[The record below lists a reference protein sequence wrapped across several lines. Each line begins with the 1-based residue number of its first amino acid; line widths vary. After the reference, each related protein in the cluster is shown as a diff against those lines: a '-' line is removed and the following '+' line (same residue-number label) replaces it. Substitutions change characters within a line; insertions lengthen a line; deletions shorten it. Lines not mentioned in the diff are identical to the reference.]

1 MNKIKVITA
10 ATIAVL
16 AVAVSIPAFAQS
28 YTDGGGAQT
37 VTPAQLE
44 ECKSYGIPEFA
55 CTEHTLLAK
64 RRLLAAQQ
72 EGAGGFL
79 GDSGVPMFGRSFG
92 DMGAFVGIIGV
103 IFGGVA
109 AMFFVRA
116 KVGKKV
122 PI

>member
-1 MNKIKVITA
+1 MNKINVLTA
-10 ATIAVL
+10 ATFAML
-16 AVAVSIPAFAQS
+16 AAAVSMPVFAQPYS
-28 YTDGGGAQT
+28 GGGAQT

-44 ECKSYGIPEFA
+44 ECKSYGMPEFA
-55 CTEHTLLAK
+55 CTEQTLLAK
-64 RRLLAAQQ
+64 RRLIAAQK

-92 DMGAFVGIIGV
+92 EMGAFVGIIGA

-116 KVGKKV
+116 RVGQKV